1 MSKLTTKV
9 GGKRGKSADAKAPAK
24 VQVKTQVKTLG
35 MTWWGQRWIEALERS
50 SRDVVARLGRGRV
63 YARDGHVHGLKI
75 IPGKVSAVVS
85 DDELDSF
92 GVSLNLEVFDPKSWN
107 QIMQAMSQQAL
118 FAAQLLNGEMPKDI
132 DRLFRSCGKSL
143 FPTNSH
149 DIDADCSCDDWSS
162 PCKHVAAV
170 HYVLGDALD
179 RDPFLLF
186 ELRGRSKEQVLAGLN
201 QLRAHHD
208 TPHSGTAAGVADV
221 AAPPSH
227 SVPLNDLSI
236 QHFEVGA
243 SELPALSFNFDVAAS
258 SGALLRSLGVPASWS
273 MNESP
278 QELLGPALLHARQLA
293 RDLAGGVAQLPDAV
307 AAPKQNDTKSRVRAA
322 GKPRK
327 AKSSKRRE

>member
-1 MSKLTTKV
+1 
-9 GGKRGKSADAKAPAK
+9 
-24 VQVKTQVKTLG
+24 
-35 MTWWGQRWIEALERS
+35 
-50 SRDVVARLGRGRV
+50 
-63 YARDGHVHGLKI
+63 
-75 IPGKVSAVVS
+75 
-85 DDELDSF
+85 
-92 GVSLNLEVFDPKSWN
+92 
-107 QIMQAMSQQAL
+107 MSQQAL
-118 FAAQLLNGEMPKDI
+118 FAAQLLNGEMPRDI

-208 TPHSGTAAGVADV
+208 TPQSGTAASTADV

-227 SVPLNDLSI
+227 SVQLNDLSI
-236 QHFEVGA
+236 QYFEVGA

-278 QELLGPALLHARQLA
+278 LELLGPALLHARQLA
-293 RDLAGGVAQLPDAV
+293 RDLADGVVQLPDAA
-307 AAPKQNDTKSRVRAA
+307 AAPKQGDAKSRVRAA
-322 GKPRK
+322 RKPRK
-327 AKSSKRRE
+327 AKSSNRRE